1 MGRRYKIESKLEVIF
16 DNGEIIENI
25 ITKVDG
31 CLRKYDPHY
40 VEIYGGCFA
49 DDVPCEEIES

>member
-31 CLRKYDPHY
+31 CLRKYGPHY
-40 VEIYGGCFA
+40 VEIYKGCFA